1 MEFTHMTKDVAL
13 QSFFEGFEI
22 PAYPSSSVPEDVVFP
37 WLTYDPVFS
46 DFGNEPVSVSVNLWY
61 RTESEKIPNEKAF
74 EIEKAIGEGG
84 KTILCDEGIIW
95 IKKGSPF
102 CQNLRDETDSI
113 IKRRY
118 IQLVAEFLTI

>member
-1 MEFTHMTKDVAL
+1 MTKDVAL
-13 QSFFEGFEI
+13 QSFFESFGI
-22 PAYPSSSVPEDVVFP
+22 TAYPSSSVPEDVVFP

-46 DFGNEPVSVSVNLWY
+46 DWDDEPVSITVNLWY
-61 RTESEKIPNEKAF
+61 RTESQRIPNAKAF

-84 KTILCDEGIIW
+84 KTILCEEGIIW

-102 CQNLRDETDSI
+102 CQSLRDETDSM

-118 IQLVAEFLTI
+118 IQLTAEFLTL